1 MIQFMRLSYR
11 SSQEVA
17 PKRALPNW
25 LIALLVA
32 LILCLQIALLLL
44 IS

>member
-1 MIQFMRLSYR
+1 MIQFMRLSDR

-17 PKRALPNW
+17 PRRALPNW
-25 LIALLVA
+25 LIALLLA